1 MPESFV
7 RHATKELMRR
17 PQHSS
22 SGFTLLELLIVTAI
36 IGVLASI
43 AVPSYQNFI
52 TRARL
57 TETALQ
63 LGYWGREFSHWEAVN
78 GRYPN
83 DSHIILPLEAS
94 SSLNISDVEWG
105 ATTALGGNWNWEGPD
120 NYPYAA
126 ISIFQATA
134 PIGNIVQL
142 DFIMGDGDLSGGRFR
157 QTPNGRY
164 SCILDE

>member
-1 MPESFV
+1 MPL
-7 RHATKELMRR
+7 HR
-17 PQHSS
+17 PGRSAA
-22 SGFTLLELLIVTAI
+22 GFTLLELLITTAI
-36 IGVLASI
+36 IAVLASI
-43 AVPSYQNFI
+43 AVPSYQNFV

-63 LGYWGREFSHWEAVN
+63 LGYWGREFSRWNAVQ

-83 DSHIILPLEAS
+83 DSHIILPPEAAG
-94 SSLNISDVEWG
+94 SLNINNTQWL

-126 ISIFQATA
+126 ISIFQATE
-134 PIGNIVQL
+134 PVGTIVQL
-142 DFIMGDGDLSGGRFR
+142 DSIMEDGDLSQGSFR

-164 SCILDE
+164 TYILEK